1 MKSAAEFPRLVER
14 GLKCHIVDAVG
25 KARVVAPPQGERGLK
40 FLDAVTYALAIDV
53 ALRKGS
59 VD

>member
-25 KARVVAPPQGERGLK
+25 KARVVAP
-40 FLDAVTYALAIDV
+40 
-53 ALRKGS
+53 RKGS
-59 VD
+59 AG